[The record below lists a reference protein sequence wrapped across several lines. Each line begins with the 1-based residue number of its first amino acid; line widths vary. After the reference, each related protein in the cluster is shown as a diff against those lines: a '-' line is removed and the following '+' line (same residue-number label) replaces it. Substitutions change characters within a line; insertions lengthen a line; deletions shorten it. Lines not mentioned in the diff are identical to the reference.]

1 MQQSVTRL
9 LAVLL
14 AAVLFLLPGCG
25 AAGGE
30 PEETTLVYGSGDYTS
45 INPALYEHGEVNLL
59 LFSGL
64 TARDG
69 ENKIIPGLAE
79 KWEYDRD
86 SLTYTFTLRKGVK
99 WHDGEPFTAAD
110 VKFTLEAILAPENL
124 SEIASNYEDIAA
136 IETPDD
142 HTVRIRLSSPNA
154 AMLDYLAIGILPK
167 HLLEGKDLVTAP
179 FNQAPVGTGP
189 YKLVSWDA
197 GQSIVLER
205 NPDYYAGTPKIGRII
220 FKIVPDE
227 KARAMQLRSGEL
239 DLAQVSPQDARS
251 FGDAEG
257 FTVYDMKT
265 SDYRGV
271 LYNFSH
277 PLFAKYRELPNALSY
292 AVDRQA
298 IVDSVL
304 LGKGRPAY
312 SPLQSGPY
320 NNPAVE
326 KFQYDPVKTRAM
338 LEAAGWRQGSDGVYQ
353 KDGDRLAFT
362 IHCPEGDPVRVDMA
376 NICAQQ
382 FSEAGADV
390 TVSIDSEIDW
400 AGQAAY
406 LIGWGSPFDP
416 DDHTYKVFG
425 TGQAANYGNYSNPRV
440 DDLLGK
446 ARGTDV
452 SADRMKYYQA
462 FQEAL
467 TDDLPYTFLAYA
479 DAVYVAKDRV
489 QGIAPD
495 TVLGHHGVGI
505 FWNVKDWTL
514 A

>member
-1 MQQSVTRL
+1 MQQPVTRV

-14 AAVLFLLPGCG
+14 AAALFFLPGCG
-25 AAGGE
+25 AAGDNSA
-30 PEETTLVYGSGDYTS
+30 ETTLVYGSEDYTS
-45 INPALYEHGEVNLL
+45 INPALYEHGEINLL

-69 ENKIIPGLAE
+69 ENQIIPGLAE

-86 SLTYTFTLRKGVK
+86 SLTYTFTLRRGIK
-99 WHDGEPFTAAD
+99 WHDGEPFTSAD
-110 VKFTLEAILAPENL
+110 VKFTLEAILDPANL

-142 HTVRIRLSSPNA
+142 RTVKITLSSPNA

-167 HLLEGKDLVTAP
+167 HLLEGKDLVTDS
-179 FNQAPVGTGP
+179 FNQSPVGTGP
-189 YKLVSWDA
+189 YRLVSWDA
-197 GQSIVLER
+197 GQNIVLER
-205 NPDYYAGTPKIGRII
+205 NPDYYSDAPKIGRMI

-227 KARAMQLRSGEL
+227 KTRAMQLRSGEL
-239 DLAQVSPQDARS
+239 DLAQVSPQDAQS
-251 FGDAEG
+251 FADAEG
-257 FTVYDMKT
+257 FSVYDMRT

-271 LYNFSH
+271 LYNFSY

-304 LGKGRPAY
+304 LGKGQPAY
-312 SPLQSGPY
+312 SPLQAGPY

-326 KFQYDPVKTRAM
+326 KFQYDPVKARAM
-338 LEAAGWRQGSDGVYQ
+338 LEAAGWETGSDGVYQ
-353 KDGDRLAFT
+353 KDGDRLAFI
-362 IHCPEGDPVRVDMA
+362 IHCPDGDPVRVDMA

-382 FSEAGADV
+382 FSEIGADV

-400 AGQAAY
+400 AGQASY

-425 TGQAANYGNYSNPRV
+425 TGQAANYGSYSNPRV
-440 DDLLGK
+440 DDLLSR

-452 SADRMKYYQA
+452 SADRMKYYRE

-489 QGIAPD
+489 QGIAPE